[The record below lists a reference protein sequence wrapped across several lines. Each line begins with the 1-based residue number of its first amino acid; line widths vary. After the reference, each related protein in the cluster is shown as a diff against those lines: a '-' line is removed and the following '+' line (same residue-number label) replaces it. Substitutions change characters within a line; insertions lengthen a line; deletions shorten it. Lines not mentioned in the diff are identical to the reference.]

1 MKQRVQCWKCNR
13 GMLRNHKV
21 ARNGNVV
28 DGDMWY
34 WKCQGVDIQV
44 WDSKHMTDEEI
55 NREHDRD

>member
-1 MKQRVQCWKCNR
+1 
-13 GMLRNHKV
+13 MLRNHKV